1 MQHKSFMQVVQEVR
15 DLHAKAQNNANWQSR
30 DDRRKCYIEA
40 EHRYLWLLEL
50 DPENAFVLGGLG
62 SLYIEIG
69 KWGLGAAL
77 LLSAARID
85 PTEPSYW
92 NALGAGY
99 RRMDKL
105 EAARTA
111 LLKGLDLSHEPQ
123 DRLNVMHN
131 LAGTYINEGEP
142 QKAVEWATKALV
154 IDPGNKNCLFNLGL
168 AQLELGDYANGWDN
182 YEKGG
187 RMAVTWARN
196 YSNPETPTRKA
207 RDVADWDGSPGKRV
221 VVFGEQG
228 VGDEILFA
236 HAIPDLIKI
245 SKSVIIDCHPRLTNL
260 FKRSFPEAEA
270 VYGTRKD
277 EVVTWPGDH
286 DIECKVP
293 FGSLHRFFRRRA
305 DDFPVFPEGYIKPDP
320 AQVVQ
325 FAGKPGMGAKRVG
338 ISWIGGTRD
347 THVALRSMPLE
358 HLAPILS
365 TPGVE
370 FVSLQYTEHAG
381 AEVEMVR
388 QKHGWNITH
397 DDAMNKDLD
406 KLFGCIAG
414 LDLVITVLTSN
425 VHFAG
430 SMGVPAWVLT
440 PIKSPWQFCQPTM
453 PWYPNARLYRQ
464 EKAGDWSGV
473 IGKMSRDL
481 AYFAQA
487 KQAAE

>member
-1 MQHKSFMQVVQEVR
+1 MQHKSFMQVVEEVR

-69 KWGLGAAL
+69 KWGLGASL

-99 RRMDKL
+99 RRMDKM

-111 LLKGLDLSHEPQ
+111 LQRGLDLSYDPQ

-142 QKAVEWATKALV
+142 AKAVEWATKALA
-154 IDPGNKNCLFNLGL
+154 IDPKNKNCLFNLGL

-182 YEKGG
+182 YEMGG

-196 YSNPETPTRKA
+196 YSHPGREVVN
-207 RDVADWDGSPGKRV
+207 WDGSPGKTV

-236 HAIPDLIKI
+236 HAIPDLIKTC
-245 SKSVIIDCHPRLTNL
+245 KSVIIECHPRLVNI

-277 EVVTWPGDH
+277 EAIDWPSKHQLDA
-286 DIECKVP
+286 KVP

-305 DDFPVFPEGYIKPDP
+305 DEFPVFPGGYVKPDP
-320 AQVVQ
+320 AQVGKY
-325 FAGKPGMGAKRVG
+325 AGAPGLGRKRVG

-365 TPGVE
+365 VPNVD

-388 QKHGWNITH
+388 AKHGWNITH
-397 DDAMNKDLD
+397 DNEMNADLD

-414 LDLVITVLTSN
+414 LDLVVTVLTSN

-440 PIKSPWQFCQPTM
+440 PIKAPWQFTQPSM
-453 PWYPNARLYRQ
+453 PWYPQHRLYRQ
-464 EKAGDWSGV
+464 EKSGEWGDV
-473 IGKMSRDL
+473 IGKIARDL
-481 AYFAQA
+481 RYLSSA

>member
-30 DDRRKCYIEA
+30 DERRACYIEA

-62 SLYIEIG
+62 SLYTEIG

-77 LLSAARID
+77 LLTAANQD
-85 PTEPSYW
+85 PNECSYW
-92 NALGAGY
+92 NALGAAY

-105 EAARTA
+105 PAARKA
-111 LLKGLDLSHEPQ
+111 LEKGLATAQ
-123 DRLNVMHN
+123 DRQDRVNLMHN
-131 LAGTYINEGEP
+131 LAGTYVNEGEP
-142 QKAVEWATKALV
+142 EKAVEWANKALEL
-154 IDPGNKNCLFNLGL
+154 DPGNKACLFNLGL
-168 AQLELGDYANGWDN
+168 AQLELGDFANGWDN
-182 YEKGG
+182 YEMGG

-196 YSNPETPTRKA
+196 YSHPG
-207 RDVADWDGSPGKRV
+207 RDVVNWDGSPGKTV

-236 HAIPDLIKI
+236 HAIPDLIKVC
-245 SKSVIIDCHPRLTNL
+245 KSVVIECHPRLVNI

-277 EVVTWPGDH
+277 EAIDWPSKHTLDA
-286 DIECKVP
+286 KVP

-365 TPGVE
+365 TPNVE

-381 AEVEMVR
+381 TEVEMVR

-397 DDAMNKDLD
+397 DDAMNADLD

-440 PIKSPWQFCQPTM
+440 PIKAPWQFTQPTM
-453 PWYPNARLYRQ
+453 PWYPQARLYRQ
-464 EKAGDWSGV
+464 ETSGDWAGV
-473 IGKMSRDL
+473 IGKIARDL
-481 AYFAQA
+481 LYFANHRE
-487 KQAAE
+487 AAE